1 MALISFYL
9 TSKGVHAWFFLPN
22 CTKSSLGPPT
32 KFTTLSLHT
41 VTFHIPVPSWLVPRS
56 GGVCQAHAQ
65 ESSGSNQRTND
76 HWKARPRVSGD
87 TPGKPVGQPDDTG
100 LWQQGQ
106 ASQQWRVAPDL
117 LEEQIDKEE
126 LPVESKV
133 QQ

>member
-1 MALISFYL
+1 MAPSQPACGPSLMVTCSGL
-9 TSKGVHAWFFLPN
+9 TV
-22 CTKSSLGPPT
+22 PT
-32 KFTTLSLHT
+32 T
-41 VTFHIPVPSWLVPRS
+41 VPSGRFSAWPTSRLVPRS